1 MLLGVELGGSI
12 DETSGWFGGRLHLA
26 YETVR
31 ICCMWQSF
39 FPSKYGAALSSSMI
53 THGSLIFRLQDGH
66 CNGRPPAPPLLMPDA
81 EKGPS

>member
-1 MLLGVELGGSI
+1 MLLGVEFGGQHI
-12 DETSGWFGGRLHLA
+12 DEETSRMVLEERLHLA
-26 YETVR
+26 YVSVA
-31 ICCMWQSF
+31 CGNPF